1 MSDLEITQF
10 CLVCGVP
17 SDGAALCPAH
27 IWGNGPDEGPIAD
40 APDGALRPTSDDLI
54 GYWGKYALNCAATGN
69 GESKI
74 AEMARSTVARL
85 LRDAA
90 RIRELEA
97 QREWRPGIT
106 APKDGTRFLGAYQ
119 DGDGWTHHESFYIN
133 DPQNGVIGWFM
144 QAPWQGEQT
153 DRQPDYWQP
162 LTSPAA
168 PVDRG
173 VAPYS

>member
-1 MSDLEITQF
+1 M
-10 CLVCGVP
+10 
-17 SDGAALCPAH
+17 
-27 IWGNGPDEGPIAD
+27 GNGPAAGPIAD
-40 APDGALRPTSDDLI
+40 APDGALRLTSDQL
-54 GYWGKYALNCAATGN
+54 L
-69 GESKI
+69 
-74 AEMARSTVARL
+74 ARL
-85 LRDAA
+85 DLQAELLRLAFPEGSAAGQLLTRAAA

-168 PVDRG
+168 PVAEGSREAALHPTPKPDDREG
-173 VAPYS
+173 R